1 METAFSSGASGPL
14 IVGKHDDAGAA
25 GRRVTFSAC
34 HDRVV
39 IDSAS
44 RVAIDSASD
53 ELYLE

>member
-1 METAFSSGASGPL
+1 L
-14 IVGKHDDAGAA
+14 IVRKHDDAGAA
-25 GRRVTFSAC
+25 GKRVTFYAC

-53 ELYLE
+53 ELYVE

>member
-1 METAFSSGASGPL
+1 L
-14 IVGKHDDAGAA
+14 IVRKHDDAGAA
-25 GRRVTFSAC
+25 GRRVTFYAC

-53 ELYLE
+53 ELYVE

>member
-1 METAFSSGASGPL
+1 METAFSSGQRSM

-44 RVAIDSASD
+44 RVAIDLASD